1 MLIETKAYEQ
11 LVEKVEELTAKVT
24 MLAERLNRPEP
35 AVWLTASEVC
45 QTLNISKRTLQYYR
59 DTGVIPYSSVARKTY
74 YKAAKIM
81 AILTAHTNR
90 TKF

>member
-1 MLIETKAYEQ
+1 MDCMLIETKAYEQ
-11 LVEKVEELTAKVT
+11 LVEKVEELTA
-24 MLAERLNRPEP
+24 N
-35 AVWLTASEVC
+35 
-45 QTLNISKRTLQYYR
+45 
-59 DTGVIPYSSVARKTY
+59 TGVIPYSSVGRKTY